1 MKLFTSK
8 TQQTGERGEQEAAN
22 FLINKGFK
30 IIERNYTKKWGELD
44 MVAQKGNVLH
54 FIEVKSITVR
64 DGFSRENTYRP
75 EDNMHTWKIKRLRRA
90 LESYIMDREVDENQ
104 EWQFDLI
111 CVYFSGKGTRIE
123 LIEDIILS

>member
-8 TQQTGERGEQEAAN
+8 TQKIGEQGEQEAAR
-22 FLINKGFK
+22 FLINKGFNV
-30 IIERNYTKKWGELD
+30 IERNYTRKWGELD
-44 MVAQKGNVLH
+44 IVAQKGNVLH
-54 FIEVKSITVR
+54 FIEVKSITVK
-64 DGFSRENTYRP
+64 DVFSRENTYRP

-111 CVYFSGKGTRIE
+111 CVYFSEKGARIE